1 MNSNLQK
8 YIDDS
13 LKKINIINKNKH
25 VFFTALF
32 KNNKEVDTP
41 QLFKKENNYD
51 YILFTNVKDLNTSW
65 TIIYVNLFYVNLF
78 SNIKN

>member
-13 LKKINIINKNKH
+13 LKKINISNKNKH

-32 KNNKEVDTP
+32 KNNKEVDKP
-41 QLFKKENNYD
+41 QIFKKDDE
-51 YILFTNVKDLNTSW
+51 
-65 TIIYVNLFYVNLF
+65 
-78 SNIKN
+78 